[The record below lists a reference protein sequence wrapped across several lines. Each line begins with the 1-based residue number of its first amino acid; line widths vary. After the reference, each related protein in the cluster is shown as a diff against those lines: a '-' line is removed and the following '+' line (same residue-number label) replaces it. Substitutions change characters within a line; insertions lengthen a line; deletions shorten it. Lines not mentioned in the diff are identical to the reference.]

1 GLSLSGDQT
10 ERQLDQAAD
19 QHRNRDKQADLRV
32 AQTEIR
38 PDQRQRGALGPVGKL
53 VNELNRQ
60 RDGNDCDAQ
69 ESAVTAR
76 SAMKRRAQAA

>member
-1 GLSLSGDQT
+1 
-10 ERQLDQAAD
+10 
-19 QHRNRDKQADLRV
+19 LRV

-69 ESAVTAR
+69 ESVISAR